1 MFVVVFDYTHS
12 VGSHVSG
19 VVFVSSLANILD
31 ALCAFCN
38 PNFVLAKSVISG
50 PPRDRRL
57 GVGLWLSI
65 PGFDPKPI
73 RRGFLVEKKK
83 NCNWTF
89 FVTSPKMQILYH
101 ATKIQPVYLLSTSL
115 FTKFHMAWHNLLDIT
130 VLLPALQFSL
140 LSVIPPMNLEPF
152 FYHWR

>member
-57 GVGLWLSI
+57 GVGL
-65 PGFDPKPI
+65 
-73 RRGFLVEKKK
+73 
-83 NCNWTF
+83 
-89 FVTSPKMQILYH
+89 
-101 ATKIQPVYLLSTSL
+101 
-115 FTKFHMAWHNLLDIT
+115 
-130 VLLPALQFSL
+130 
-140 LSVIPPMNLEPF
+140 
-152 FYHWR
+152 